1 MERIHISFKRL
12 YTHLDTLM
20 LFEVNSYIRTI
31 QFTLT
36 IDPDLSMYPRK
47 QMRELTEAID
57 VIAESTQ
64 KQ

>member
-31 QFTLT
+31 QSLT

-57 VIAESTQ
+57 LFIESTE